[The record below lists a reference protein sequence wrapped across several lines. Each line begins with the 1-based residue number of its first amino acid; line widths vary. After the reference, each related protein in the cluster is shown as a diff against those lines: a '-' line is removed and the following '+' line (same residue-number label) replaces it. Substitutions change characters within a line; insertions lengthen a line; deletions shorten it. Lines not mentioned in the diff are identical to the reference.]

1 VELPPGQWK
10 NLLTRETVTGGRL
23 RPQTLLQRF
32 PVALL
37 TREAE

>member
-1 VELPPGQWK
+1 LTPGNWK
-10 NLLTRETVTGGRL
+10 NILTNEFVIGGRV
-23 RPQTLLQRF
+23 RVQTLLQRF